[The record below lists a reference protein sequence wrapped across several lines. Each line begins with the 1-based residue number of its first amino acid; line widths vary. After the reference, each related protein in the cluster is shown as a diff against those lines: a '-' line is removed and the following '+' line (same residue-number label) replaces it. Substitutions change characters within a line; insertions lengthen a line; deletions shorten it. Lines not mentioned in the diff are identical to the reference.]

1 MPALRLSVQGHAR
14 FRGLPARATLA
25 RWVGLALERDADLTL
40 RFVGAAEG
48 RRLNRDYRGGDHAT
62 NVLTFDYARVPAIH
76 ADIVLCVPVLK
87 REAREQ
93 GKPLRAHLA
102 HLVVHG
108 VLHAHG
114 YDHDRPASALKME
127 AAEVAILARLGLP
140 DPDQLPAA

>member
-1 MPALRLSVQGHAR
+1 M
-14 FRGLPARATLA
+14 
-25 RWVGLALERDADLTL
+25 
-40 RFVGAAEG
+40 
-48 RRLNRDYRGGDHAT
+48 
-62 NVLTFDYARVPAIH
+62 TFDYARVPAIH
-76 ADIVLCVPVLK
+76 ADIVLCVPVLR
-87 REAREQ
+87 REAGEQ

-140 DPDQLPAA
+140 DPYQLPAA